1 VNDRFVYMTGALGA
15 ALAAFGFIS
24 MPGLEAEPTQGAV
37 AKLLLL
43 CGPMAVV
50 AALSALVAMLASV
63 SFLARRDFRFDSWA
77 VAATEVGLTFLA
89 GSLAVGAVWGRVLSG
104 RWWNWDAPLTS
115 ALACWLLYAGYLI
128 LRAAVEEPTQRAVF
142 SAAFSIFAFI
152 DIPIVV
158 SGVRWWGAVHPEP
171 VLWEG
176 MRPLRWEWVAAVNAA
191 GMALLAAAFMA
202 ARMRQ
207 EEQQRELD
215 SLRRTLHAF

>member
-1 VNDRFVYMTGALGA
+1 VDDRIVYIIGGVGALVAGA
-15 ALAAFGFIS
+15 GFVS
-24 MPGLEAEPTQGAV
+24 MPGLAAEPTQGAV
-37 AKLLLL
+37 AKLLLI

-50 AALSALVAMLASV
+50 AALAALVAMLASV

-89 GSLAVGAVWGRVLSG
+89 ASMAAGAVWGRVLSG

-142 SAAFSIFAFI
+142 SAAFSIFAFL
-152 DIPIVV
+152 DIPIVI

-176 MRPLRWEWVAAVNAA
+176 LRPVRWEWVAVLNAA
-191 GMALLAAAFMA
+191 GMALLAASFMA